1 MVKKSWFVPG
11 TILVIILMIGAAV
24 YMGSVTETV
33 QTPTPTTPAA
43 TTSTPTVTTPPP
55 LNDTDAIN
63 RLLSNFHE
71 SVRAK
76 SLDGVMSLFTDDATF
91 IAPTRERFLGKS
103 QIAGYFGYRFQNEA
117 GPIDLQV
124 LDTSVNIKGY
134 GATVKTKIA
143 SYGKFGTEFFE
154 LVKVRGIWKISSL
167 TLFSY

>member
-1 MVKKSWFVPG
+1 MVNKSWFVPG

-24 YMGSVTETV
+24 YIGSKTETA
-33 QTPTPTTPAA
+33 QTPTPTTPTA

-71 SVRAK
+71 SVRTK

-91 IAPTRERFLGKS
+91 LVPTGERFLGKS
-103 QIAGYFGYRFQNEA
+103 QIAGYYGYRFEKQD

-134 GATVKTKIA
+134 RATVKTNI
-143 SYGKFGTEFFE
+143 SSLGKFGTEFFE

-167 TLFSY
+167 TLSSY